1 MRNGEYEYYED
12 SIGWSALVAGAL
24 MGAGVALL
32 FAPKTG
38 SQLRGIL
45 RNYASKAKDEAL
57 EQGRAAWDTAV
68 ERGKEFYD
76 KGQDAMQEA
85 GRSASEIKETGKEAL
100 REPSR
105 KTAKS
110 STGSTGIAAML
121 MLTLLVALG
130 GCQSTTGKTAVQT
143 ISDASIST
151 AVQTKL
157 TSDRLSNFARVDVDT
172 ERGVVNLSGVV
183 QTEEQRSQAERLA
196 RQVDGVVRVNN
207 NLQIQNQPTKTGMLI
222 E

>member
-12 SIGWSALVAGAL
+12 SRGWSAFVAGAL

-32 FAPKTG
+32 FAPQTG

-57 EQGRAAWDTAV
+57 EQGRSAWDTAV

-85 GRSASEIKETGKEAL
+85 GRSAHEFKQTGKEAL
-100 REPSR
+100 REASR
-105 KTAKS
+105 KTSKS
-110 STGSTGIAAML
+110 SIAVAMML
-121 MLTLLVALG
+121 MLTFLVALT
-130 GCQSTTGKTAVQT
+130 GCQSTTGKTAGQT
-143 ISDASIST
+143 MSDASIST
-151 AVQTKL
+151 AVQTSL
-157 TSDRLSNFARVDVDT
+157 TRDRLSNFTRVDVDT

-183 QTEEQRSQAERLA
+183 QTEEQRGRAERLA
-196 RQVDGVVRVNN
+196 HQVDGVVRVNN
-207 NLQIQNQPTKTGMLI
+207 NLQVQNQPTKTGMLN